1 VVDDVIYKDNRIMG
15 CHEKRFH
22 KQEEALSETK
32 WMVLQK
38 RKVTVESKEKS

>member
-1 VVDDVIYKDNRIMG
+1 
-15 CHEKRFH
+15 
-22 KQEEALSETK
+22 LSETK